1 MIPLGGTVDL
11 STSVVSLH
19 FVLKAIESVFSFVFI
34 YFYNLMKIPA
44 QERADLGNSELEKW
58 VFLAIRNLINKPL
71 PNKLVLLA
79 YKQEG

>member
-11 STSVVSLH
+11 STSVVYPH
-19 FVLKAIESVFSFVFI
+19 FVLKAESVFSFVFI

-58 VFLAIRNLINKPL
+58 VFLAIRNLINKLL